1 MSCHV
6 TTLKRGLLYAAF
18 FAVLSF
24 LTVVGAKASEQLSER
39 ELRQLFPGRFQAIV
53 QGVLVVSITARRDGS
68 LLGEFMSKSDTGKW
82 SIRSGQLCI
91 RFSKWLNG
99 RTSCAAVVE
108 QAGWYQSS
116 EVKFREVEHWALPVR
131 SLTR

>member
-1 MSCHV
+1 MSYHD
-6 TTLKRGLLYAAF
+6 TTLKRGLLYTAF

-24 LTVVGAKASEQLSER
+24 LTVIGAKAGEQLSER
-39 ELRQLFPGRFQAIV
+39 ELKQLFPGRFQAIV
-53 QGVLVVSITARRDGS
+53 QGALVVSITASRDGS
-68 LLGEFMSKSDTGKW
+68 LLGEFMSMSDNGRW

-108 QAGWYQSS
+108 QAGW
-116 EVKFREVEHWALPVR
+116 
-131 SLTR
+131 

>member
-1 MSCHV
+1 MSYHV
-6 TTLKRGLLYAAF
+6 TTLKRGLLYTAF

-24 LTVVGAKASEQLSER
+24 LTVIGAKAGEQLSER
-39 ELRQLFPGRFQAIV
+39 ELKQLFPGRFQAIV
-53 QGVLVVSITARRDGS
+53 QGALVVSITASRDGS
-68 LLGEFMSKSDTGKW
+68 LLGEFMSMSDNGRW

-108 QAGWYQSS
+108 QAGWYQTSD
-116 EVKFREVEHWALPVR
+116 VKFRELERWVLPVR